1 MDERKKVKGKIS
13 PAIQGNSHF
22 KEDHF
27 VLCNIQL
34 FKNCFS
40 FTLPLSPGG
49 LCRN

>member
-13 PAIQGNSHF
+13 PAIGDSSHF

-27 VLCNIQL
+27 VLCNIRL

-40 FTLPLSPGG
+40 LNLPSPQVGEG
-49 LCRN
+49 